1 MGRVYIFNR
10 NREHESSTV
19 SVLLICQRTLIGAL
33 ALLFYIA
40 RYKNLDYHRLVC
52 VRVSASVR
60 VCVSATIM
68 MYFIWN
74 GWAHAFASGAS
85 SLCCKCHG
93 MQNLNA
99 NNGFFLTHTH
109 TRFLRKIHAD
119 SLINLLFASQW
130 MDGEHE
136 HEMRVRKRKGL
147 KSSVSNF
154 LVAFCVCVVVVVSFL
169 LRFIAHWNGIIE
181 WYSRYY
187 SKEIK
192 KQFVKVRRWLVVSS
206 ISKQPLGMVYYVC
219 VHVGIKILIFTKADL
234 PESTGRPM
242 QGKRKREWVRRTKP
256 LSHTSIAIKKVI
268 KTEQQNEEKIGVI
281 ASYY

>member
-40 RYKNLDYHRLVC
+40 RYKNLDYHQLVC
-52 VRVSASVR
+52 LCVCWCACVSLSVS

-85 SLCCKCHG
+85 TAVNAMACKIW
-93 MQNLNA
+93 MRTMVS
-99 NNGFFLTHTH
+99 FSRTHTH

-119 SLINLLFASQW
+119 SLINLLFASREW
-130 MDGEHE
+130 
-136 HEMRVRKRKGL
+136 VRKRKGL

-154 LVAFCVCVVVVVSFL
+154 LVAFSLCVCECVCVLSLSFL
-169 LRFIAHWNGIIE
+169 FFFVSLHIE
-181 WYSRYY
+181 MELSNDTADITAKK
-187 SKEIK
+187 SKNN
-192 KQFVKVRRWLVVSS
+192 L
-206 ISKQPLGMVYYVC
+206 SKSGA
-219 VHVGIKILIFTKADL
+219 G
-234 PESTGRPM
+234 S
-242 QGKRKREWVRRTKP
+242 W
-256 LSHTSIAIKKVI
+256 
-268 KTEQQNEEKIGVI
+268 
-281 ASYY
+281 